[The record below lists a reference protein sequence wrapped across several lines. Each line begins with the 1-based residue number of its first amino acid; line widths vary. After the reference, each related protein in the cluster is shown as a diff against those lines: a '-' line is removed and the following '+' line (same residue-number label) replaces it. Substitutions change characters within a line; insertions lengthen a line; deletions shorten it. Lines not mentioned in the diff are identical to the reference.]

1 MTTPDLPVDPGLVAA
16 AAALEPAEAAARHA
30 ALAAEVSAANR
41 AYYLEDAPTLSDA
54 EYDAKLRELV
64 ALEAAFPALR
74 TPDSPTQRV
83 GAADGATRRAP
94 SARSATSG
102 RCSASATPSARTS
115 CAPSTPAS
123 GGGWACRRRPSRPPE
138 LRYVAELKIDG
149 LAVSLRYRE
158 GRFVRGATR
167 GDGTTGEDVTANL
180 RTIAVIPPRLAEPAT
195 LEARGEVYMPK
206 AEFARINAEREEAGL
221 PLYANPRNSGAGS
234 LRQLDPAVTA
244 GRRLA
249 FWAYQLLEETA
260 PAQATL
266 FGAPRTPAPG
276 PPAAGSAAAVP
287 PSRPSTA
294 SPPSACPVNP
304 HREAGLD
311 IEGVIAFLE
320 RWREP
325 RHALDYET
333 DGVVVKVDAFDQQA
347 RLGMVARAPRWA
359 IAYKYPPEQVET
371 VVEDIVPYV
380 GRTGTLTPVA
390 HLRPAKV
397 AGSTVA
403 RATLHNLDE
412 VRRKDIR
419 IGDHVVLQKAGD
431 VIPEVVRPFP
441 ERRTGDERVFEMPDA
456 CPVCGTAVVRDEG
469 AVRHYCPNLACPAR
483 RAQEFA
489 HFLGRGGMDVEG
501 AGWAVLEQLLERGM
515 VHSRGDVFR
524 QRVEDLETLERF
536 ARKSAENLAAAI
548 ERARVGRPFARVLNS
563 LGIPQVG
570 EATAIDLA
578 RWLAGRVPPD
588 GFPPPAPDAVPDP
601 WFAAAEAE
609 LRRVAA
615 ADAPDAL
622 TEVMGIGPT
631 VAAAIARW
639 FTDGATRDG
648 LRELVD
654 AGVVPERPVPPA
666 AGEAVIAG
674 PLAGKTVVVSG
685 TIEGF
690 SREEA
695 EEAVRAAGGKAAGSV
710 SKKTDYL
717 VAGPGAGSKLA
728 KAQELGVPILDAD
741 GFRALLAGGPDTRPL
756 SRPHPEPA
764 GAAVR
769 NGLGQGRLQ
778 PVGARG
784 RMIRAFAMAP
794 GPCGLTR
801 PESGG
806 TRTRT
811 G

>member
-1 MTTPDLPVDPGLVAA
+1 MTTSDLPVESGLVAA
-16 AAALEPAEAAARHA
+16 AAALDPAAAAARHA
-30 ALAAEVSAANR
+30 ILAAEVSAANR

-74 TPDSPTQRV
+74 TPESPTQRV
-83 GAADGATRRAP
+83 GAADADETSPFGEVRHERPMLSLGNAFGEEELRSFDARVRRGLGLPPAP
-94 SARSATSG
+94 E
-102 RCSASATPSARTS
+102 
-115 CAPSTPAS
+115 PA
-123 GGGWACRRRPSRPPE
+123 PE

-158 GRFVRGATR
+158 GRFAQGATR

-180 RTIAVIPPRLAEPAT
+180 RTIAVIPPRLPERVT

-260 PAQATL
+260 PAQETL
-266 FGAPRTPAPG
+266 FGVPEAAG
-276 PPAAGSAAAVP
+276 PPALAAQSEALDRLE
-287 PSRPSTA
+287 SLGL
-294 SPPSACPVNP
+294 PVNP

-311 IEGVIAFLE
+311 IEGVLAFVE

-325 RHALDYET
+325 RHDLEYGT

-412 VRRKDIR
+412 VRRKDVR

-441 ERRTGDERVFEMPDA
+441 ERRTGDERVFEMPVA
-456 CPVCGTAVVRDEG
+456 CPVCGTPIVRDEG
-469 AVRHYCPNLACPAR
+469 AVRHYCPNVACPAR

-515 VHSRGDVFR
+515 VHARGDVFR
-524 QRVEDLETLERF
+524 LRVEDLMTLDRF

-578 RWLAGRVPPD
+578 RWLAGRVRPD
-588 GFPPPAPDAVPDP
+588 DYLPAAPDAVPDP
-601 WFAAAEAE
+601 WFAAVEAE

-615 ADAPDAL
+615 DEPEAL

-631 VAAAIARW
+631 VAAAIAGW
-639 FTDGATRDG
+639 FTDEATRAG

-654 AGVVPERPVPPA
+654 AGVVPERPVPA
-666 AGEAVIAG
+666 VAGETGTGG
-674 PLAGKTVVVSG
+674 PLAGRIVVVSG

-695 EEAVRAAGGKAAGSV
+695 EEAVRAAGGKPAGSV

-728 KAQELGVPILDAD
+728 KAQELGVPVLDAD
-741 GFRALLAGGPDTRPL
+741 GFRALLAGET
-756 SRPHPEPA
+756 E
-764 GAAVR
+764 
-769 NGLGQGRLQ
+769 
-778 PVGARG
+778 
-784 RMIRAFAMAP
+784 
-794 GPCGLTR
+794 
-801 PESGG
+801 
-806 TRTRT
+806 
-811 G
+811 